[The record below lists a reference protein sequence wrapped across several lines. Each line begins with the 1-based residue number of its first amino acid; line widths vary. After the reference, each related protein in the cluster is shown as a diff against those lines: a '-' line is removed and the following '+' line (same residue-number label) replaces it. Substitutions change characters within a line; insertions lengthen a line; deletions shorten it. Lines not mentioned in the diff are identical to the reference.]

1 MNFYT
6 LPYPLKKDE
15 TYPVAVR
22 GVEKAERHQSLIVGF
37 DYVLILAEPAVEI
50 GFHSINGGRGLRF
63 ESRPVE
69 GHAAILPLL
78 RTFHDIA
85 GDGRRLDE
93 KGEQN
98 QRSLRQLQPLSN
110 YSAASFLLVGSLDQK
125 SKSCRDRNDIAADA
139 KSYLLNSHTQGVSI
153 ESRLSIPR
161 IRSGVRVIR
170 WIFSWISSI
179 TNL

>member
-15 TYPVAVR
+15 TYPFAVR

-85 GDGRRLDE
+85 GDG
-93 KGEQN
+93 
-98 QRSLRQLQPLSN
+98 
-110 YSAASFLLVGSLDQK
+110 
-125 SKSCRDRNDIAADA
+125 
-139 KSYLLNSHTQGVSI
+139 
-153 ESRLSIPR
+153 
-161 IRSGVRVIR
+161 
-170 WIFSWISSI
+170 
-179 TNL
+179 